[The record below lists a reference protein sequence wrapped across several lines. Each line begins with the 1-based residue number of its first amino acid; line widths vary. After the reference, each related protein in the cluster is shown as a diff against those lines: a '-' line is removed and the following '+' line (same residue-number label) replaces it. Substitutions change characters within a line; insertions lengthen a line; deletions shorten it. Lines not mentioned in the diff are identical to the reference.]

1 MTGTGESIKQSEV
14 VKLLP
19 QIRILLAVVLSVLLV
34 DSSKSAAQDNE
45 DWAAVEACAG
55 LPSAAPETPFDG
67 LLVMVGSDAA
77 RAFRAAVATTYVLS
91 FAGGNFVNAGAVSP
105 EGKYYAVPNGVITT
119 VSSSD
124 VRYTVQEIR
133 IVTTETVPRI
143 VERIPWRA
151 SFPYGTRFTSSGD
164 IPPIQWLDE
173 DTIQFVNGTISDG
186 HTSVQIDVFNGG
198 EMNIAKGYPA
208 LAASPDR
215 SRAIAMHGGGLA
227 LIDTTTTN
235 SVAAL
240 PSVPQ
245 DALQAAWSPDG
256 TQFALTT
263 VENGNVVLRLYREDA
278 AESET
283 VVTLPPEQILL
294 NLRWSPDGAQLAFT
308 AFDPQTK
315 ENRLHVA
322 DAGTRTVT
330 DTCLPLVSD
339 VNGKRFAALAWSP
352 DSTRIAVL
360 TAQTS
365 AQPQTQIYAVAGRT
379 RYTLIPAAGRLLGW
393 YP

>member
-1 MTGTGESIKQSEV
+1 MTGTGESIRQSEV

-19 QIRILLAVVLSVLLV
+19 QFWVLFAAVIAIILAG
-34 DSSKSAAQDNE
+34 SSQYAAQDSG
-45 DWAAVEACAG
+45 WTPVEACAG

-77 RAFRAAVATTYVLS
+77 RAFRDEVATTYVLS

-105 EGKYYAVPNGVITT
+105 DGKYYAVPNGVITT

-133 IVTTETVPRI
+133 ILSTETVPRI

-164 IPPIQWLDE
+164 IPPIHWLDE
-173 DTIQFVNGTISDG
+173 DTIQFVSGTISDG
-186 HTSVQIDVFNGG
+186 HTPVQVDVFEGG
-198 EMNIAKGYPA
+198 EMEIAKGYPA

-215 SRAIAMHGGGLA
+215 SRALAIRDGGLA
-227 LIDTTTTN
+227 LIDTATTGIVT
-235 SVAAL
+235 AL
-240 PSVPQ
+240 PPAPYG
-245 DALQAAWSPDG
+245 ALQSA
-256 TQFALTT
+256 
-263 VENGNVVLRLYREDA
+263 
-278 AESET
+278 
-283 VVTLPPEQILL
+283 
-294 NLRWSPDGAQLAFT
+294 WSPDGAQLALTTIESGEIVLRIYRDDAAESETILTLPPEEILWNLRWSPDGTQLAFT
-308 AFDPQTK
+308 TFDPQTN
-315 ENRLHVA
+315 ENRLHIA
-322 DAGTRTVT
+322 DAGARTIT
-330 DTCLPLVSD
+330 DTCLPLVAD
-339 VNGKRFAALAWSP
+339 VDGKPFAALAWSP

-365 AQPQTQIYAVAGRT
+365 AQPQTQIYAVEGRT
-379 RYTLIPAAGRLLGW
+379 RYSLIPAAGRLLGW

>member
-1 MTGTGESIKQSEV
+1 MTGTGESIRQSEV
-14 VKLLP
+14 VKLFP
-19 QIRILLAVVLSVLLV
+19 RIWVLLV
-34 DSSKSAAQDNE
+34 FVFSIVPAISYQSDAQNTGWE
-45 DWAAVEACAG
+45 QIEACAG

-77 RAFRAAVATTYVLS
+77 RAFRDEIATTYVLS

-105 EGKYYAVPNGVITT
+105 DGQYYAVPNGVITT

-133 IVTTETVPRI
+133 ILSTETVPRI

-164 IPPIQWLDE
+164 IPPIQWLDG
-173 DTIQFVNGTISDG
+173 DTIQFVSGTISDG
-186 HTSVQIDVFNGG
+186 HTPVQIDVFEDS
-198 EMNIAKGYPA
+198 EMEIAKGYPA

-215 SRAIAMHGGGLA
+215 SRALTIRNGGLA
-227 LIDTTTTN
+227 LIDTATGGV
-235 SVAAL
+235 VAAL
-240 PSVPQ
+240 PP
-245 DALQAAWSPDG
+245 APRGAFQAAWSPDG
-256 TQFALTT
+256 TQLALA
-263 VENGNVVLRLYREDA
+263 VIEGGGISLHLYRDDA
-278 AESET
+278 ADSET
-283 VVTLPPEQILL
+283 ILTLPPEEILW
-294 NLRWSPDGAQLAFT
+294 NLRWSPDGTQLAFT
-308 AFDPQTK
+308 AFDPQTN
-315 ENRLHVA
+315 ENRLHIA
-322 DAGTRTVT
+322 DAAARTVT
-330 DTCLPLVSD
+330 DTCLPLVAD
-339 VNGKRFAALAWSP
+339 VDGKPFAALAWSP

-365 AQPQTQIYAVAGRT
+365 AQPQTQIYAVEGRT

>member
-14 VKLLP
+14 VKLFP
-19 QIRILLAVVLSVLLV
+19 RIWVLLV
-34 DSSKSAAQDNE
+34 VVFSIILAISYKSEAQDTGWE
-45 DWAAVEACAG
+45 HIEACAG

-77 RAFRAAVATTYVLS
+77 RAFRDEVATTYVLS
-91 FAGGNFVNAGAVSP
+91 FAGGNFVSAGAVSP
-105 EGKYYAVPNGVITT
+105 DGKFYAVPNGVITT

-133 IVTTETVPRI
+133 ILTTETVPRI

-164 IPPIQWLDE
+164 IPPIQWLDG

-186 HTSVQIDVFNGG
+186 HTPVQVDVFEGG
-198 EMNIAKGYPA
+198 EMRIAKGYPA
-208 LAASPDR
+208 LAVSPDR
-215 SRAIAMHGGGLA
+215 SRALAIRSGGLA
-227 LIDTTTTN
+227 LIDTATT
-235 SVAAL
+235 
-240 PSVPQ
+240 
-245 DALQAAWSPDG
+245 G
-256 TQFALTT
+256 
-263 VENGNVVLRLYREDA
+263 VLA
-278 AESET
+278 
-283 VVTLPPEQILL
+283 TLPPVPHGAFQAA
-294 NLRWSPDGAQLAFT
+294 WSPDGAQLALTSVERGGIALRLYRGDAAESESVVSLPPEEILWNLRWSPDGTQLAFT
-308 AFDPQTK
+308 SFDPQTN
-315 ENRLHVA
+315 ENRLHIA
-322 DAGTRTVT
+322 DAGARTVT

-339 VNGKRFAALAWSP
+339 VDGKPFAALAWSP

-365 AQPQTQIYAVAGRT
+365 AQPQTQIYAIEGRT
-379 RYTLIPAAGRLLGW
+379 RYTLAPAAGRLLGW